1 MTLLCKVN
9 TVTECGYSEVLHPL
23 LQDLVLLEKHGVYV
37 EKLGSSVK
45 GTILYVAADNLAG
58 HSLAVFHKCFIVDK
72 VCRFCMASRKDI
84 QDNEVGSGYFSL
96 RIKQDHDRNVT
107 FTFSH
112 LADAFVQSDVQ
123 GREYSSYE
131 Q

>member
-1 MTLLCKVN
+1 MALLCKVN

-58 HSLAVFHKCFIVDK
+58 HSLAVFHKCFIV
-72 VCRFCMASRKDI
+72 VRFAAFAWLHERTYKIMK
-84 QDNEVGSGYFSL
+84 SGL
-96 RIKQDHDRNVT
+96 VT
-107 FTFSH
+107 
-112 LADAFVQSDVQ
+112 LA
-123 GREYSSYE
+123 
-131 Q
+131 